1 LLKLNPQGSALVW
14 SDGLGSSTLDSLAV
28 LPNGQIRALVAV
40 QDASDEAMFAV
51 DSGNGALESAY
62 FLGGVTSASQPGQ
75 PNGFLAAPS
84 SGSAPPRVLVAV
96 NSGRIPVIFNDQ
108 AATPVLMDFVDPPP
122 TADLS
127 LSLSL
132 VQPLVTGNGTVD
144 VVATVQNNGPADAEG
159 VQVQVGVGDP
169 DNTGTPLLECFPGG
183 VAICNTRNGVLIPS
197 LPAGTAMNVE
207 FVYHYFCGSLTCT
220 QWVDGSLYA
229 LTSDTNLANNFASI
243 ALPFTTGFDALLVP
257 PQASLL
263 YYRSDSPI
271 FAGGANNPPP
281 TADSSL
287 TVWVPAQTYAG
298 NMWYFDSWADGNSD
312 NPRVFDAADGIPV
325 SQGEMNFHTALPFGV
340 DPGSLDLVA
349 LYPGSPPAA
358 QVTLYPVNRPGIWTI
373 GTPAASWLTLSA
385 RGSAADDG
393 SEVVTGTAN
402 VTGLAPGYYTT
413 TFPAK
418 LAVSGL
424 PDANLDVPVS
434 LRILAS
440 SPAIL
445 PGGVVN
451 AASYQGG
458 PLSSLEIIAI
468 YGSGLGPPQL
478 VSASVPQAGSLP
490 TTLAG
495 TSVEIQGQPAE
506 LLYVQDNAV
515 AAIVP
520 NVIYE
525 VPATVTVKVGAAQAS
540 LTMPASSGPGINS
553 TALTPA
559 LFTSNSSGSGNLA
572 AVNADGTINSALQPA
587 KRGSVVLLYGTGFFE
602 FSGLTCVGIGRN
614 FGSLLLDS
622 TPPVEAFVGGE
633 PAYVLYSGSAP
644 GMTCAAQQVD
654 VVIPENSATGPAVP
668 VQLGM
673 PFSGEFPTD
682 PYVWY
687 TTQSGTTLA
696 IQ

>member
-1 LLKLNPQGSALVW
+1 M
-14 SDGLGSSTLDSLAV
+14 AV
-28 LPNGQIRALVAV
+28 LADGRIGALAAV
-40 QDASDEAMFAV
+40 QDVPYNSCEALFTVNPGDGTLAN
-51 DSGNGALESAY
+51 SS
-62 FLGGVTSASQPGQ
+62 FLGGVTAAALPSQI
-75 PNGFLAAPS
+75 NAFLAAPPG
-84 SGSAPPRVLVAV
+84 GSAPLQVLVAV
-96 NSGRIPVIFNDQ
+96 NSGRIPVIFNDR
-108 AATPVLMDFVDPPP
+108 AATPILVDFADPPP
-122 TADLS
+122 SADLS

-144 VVATVQNNGPADAEG
+144 VLATVTNNGPADAEA
-159 VQVQVGVGDP
+159 VQVQVGVDDP
-169 DNTGTPLLECFPGG
+169 DNNGRPPLECFPGG
-183 VAICNTRNGVLIPS
+183 VAICNTGGGALIPS
-197 LPAGTAMNVE
+197 LPAGASMNVE
-207 FVYHYFCGSLTCT
+207 FVYNYLCGALTCT

-243 ALPFTTGFDALLVP
+243 ALPFTTGFDAFLVS

-271 FAGGANNPPP
+271 FAGGTNKPPP

-287 TVWVPAQTYAG
+287 TVWVPVQTYAG
-298 NMWYFDSWADGNSD
+298 NMWYFDSWADGNRD
-312 NPRVFDAADGIPV
+312 NPRVFDAANGIPV

-358 QVTLYPVNRPGIWTI
+358 QVTLYPASRPGVWTI
-373 GTPAASWLTLSA
+373 GTPAAPWLTLSA
-385 RGSAADDG
+385 SAGSVSASAGPASDG

-418 LAVSGL
+418 LVVSGL

-434 LRILAS
+434 LRILS
-440 SPAIL
+440 SMPVIL

-506 LLYVQDNAV
+506 LLYVQDNAI

-520 NVIYE
+520 NVIYDL
-525 VPATVTVKVGAAQAS
+525 PATVTVKLGVAAQAS
-540 LTMPASSGPGINS
+540 LTMPASSGPGV
-553 TALTPA
+553 APA

-602 FSGLTCVGIGRN
+602 FSGLTCSGIGRN

-633 PAYVLYSGSAP
+633 PAYVLYSGSTP
-644 GMTCAAQQVD
+644 GMTCAAQQFD
-654 VVIPENSATGPAVP
+654 VVIPEDSATGPAVP
-668 VQLGM
+668 VQLGI
-673 PFSGEFPTD
+673 PFPGELSTD
-682 PYVWY
+682 DYIWY
-687 TTQSGTTLA
+687 TTQPGTTLA